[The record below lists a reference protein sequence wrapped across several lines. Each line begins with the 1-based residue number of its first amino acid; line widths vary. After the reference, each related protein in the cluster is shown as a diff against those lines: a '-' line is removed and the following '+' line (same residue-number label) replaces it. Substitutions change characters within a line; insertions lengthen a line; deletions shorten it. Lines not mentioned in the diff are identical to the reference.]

1 MIGSQTTGFRPARVV
16 ALWLLVIGPLL
27 LGAMAPAVA
36 LAEWSRLEA
45 HIQGAGGSGFVGLL
59 NVSVTNHAENDAAA
73 VTEVQFSDDGI
84 AWYAMPYTGEAE
96 DWVLAGESGPKS
108 LAVRFVAAD
117 GNVSPV
123 LRTAVTVD
131 TRGPRTRALRHMR
144 VPAGRTACLRFV
156 VRDRFSP
163 RVKARIV
170 VRGAG
175 VRRSYDLG
183 TIATGKCTA
192 RVSLGLPKGSYRW
205 SVRAI
210 DLAGWAQTRGSSR
223 TLTVW

>member
-1 MIGSQTTGFRPARVV
+1 MIGSQTTGSRPSRVV
-16 ALWLLVIGPLL
+16 VLTVLVAGLLLV
-27 LGAMAPAVA
+27 GAMVPAA
-36 LAEWSRLEA
+36 ASAKWSHLEA
-45 HIQGAGGSGFVGLL
+45 HIKGTGGSGFVSLL
-59 NVSVTNHAENDAAA
+59 NVSVANHAENDAAA
-73 VTEVQFSDDGI
+73 VTEVQFSDDGT

-108 LAVRFVAAD
+108 LAVRFAAAD
-117 GNVSPV
+117 GSVSPV

-131 TRGPRTRALRHMR
+131 TRGPRTRALRHVR

-163 RVKARIV
+163 RVEARIV

-175 VRRSYDLG
+175 VRRSYYLG